1 MDPLAADYP
10 WYTPYQFAGNK
21 PIWAVDLDGLEELF
35 YTENFA
41 KSELGKSVINISS
54 QTTLMKEFNGSLKS
68 QTKYDI
74 YAATFNSTIS
84 DYDGTVKSLKL
95 SSEGHVLTSRTP
107 KGFMFQINNEAE
119 FNELRKTSFAFKSIE
134 GIDSEILKE
143 TFGSGKGFLFVLVAD
158 QMMNPSKNKSNSN
171 ISNER
176 FKLNALRNSTNT
188 YVHEAWSHAL
198 PFLKNN
204 SYKEDIPTEHLRYHG
219 GKTTGSPGV
228 DDYDR
233 NPSKFLN
240 TKFGNNMVE
249 IDKKIN
255 NENK

>member
-21 PIWAVDLDGLEELF
+21 PIWTVDLDGLEELF

-41 KSELGKSVINISS
+41 KSELGESVINISS
-54 QTTLMKEFNGSLKS
+54 QTSLMKEFNRSLKS

-84 DYDGTVKSLKL
+84 DYDGTIKSLKL
-95 SSEGHVLTSRTP
+95 SSEGHISSGRFP
-107 KGFMFQINNEAE
+107 QGFMFRVDNEAD
-119 FNELRKTSFAFKSIE
+119 FNDLRKTSFTFNSVEGLDAEKLNEAFS
-134 GIDSEILKE
+134 
-143 TFGSGKGFLFVLVAD
+143 SGKGVLFLLVAD
-158 QMMNPSKNKSNSN
+158 QMMNPSKNKANSNS
-171 ISNER
+171 SNDR
-176 FKLNALRNSTNT
+176 FKLNVLRNSTNT

-204 SYKEDIPTEHLRYHG
+204 LYKQDINTEHFKFHG
-219 GKTTGSPGV
+219 GKTFGSPGV
-228 DDYDR
+228 EDYDMS
-233 NPSKFLN
+233 PSRFLN

-249 IDKKIN
+249 IDKIIK